1 MPLTVASLTIRFIR
15 LTLVSRSL
23 VMTASGTAVV
33 PAGSGSVAAD
43 ATPPVSS
50 VKARMDAR
58 RFMKRVPGIQWIGDA
73 ATEVRRARPRA
84 RDGHRGWHVASMHQ
98 ECPIGRSTDGTGGE
112 RQLQRKARDKKESGR
127 DTRIAAVQHSG
138 VAPRVQARPSAVAH

>member
-58 RFMKRVPGIQWIGDA
+58 RFMKRVPGIQWIGGA
-73 ATEVRRARPRA
+73 ATKVRRARPRA

-98 ECPIGRSTDGTGGE
+98 GCPSGGE
-112 RQLQRKARDKKESGR
+112 RTERGATAPAQGARQEGIGQEYPDCCS
-127 DTRIAAVQHSG
+127 AA
-138 VAPRVQARPSAVAH
+138 

>member
-43 ATPPVSS
+43 ATPPASS
-50 VKARMDAR
+50 VKARTNAR
-58 RFMKRVPGIQWIGDA
+58 RFMKRVPGIQWRSA

-127 DTRIAAVQHSG
+127 DTRIAAVQ
-138 VAPRVQARPSAVAH
+138 